1 MSLVRALVEPQC
13 SPKKKKT
20 GDSSAVGESGEEQKG
35 SWQVYY
41 SVYWLYWIYW
51 YKRYTQFT
59 GFTGYSVYL
68 LYWLYWYKSTI
79 TDAAGCAHAVE
90 AAIAKAAASVLV
102 RLYQ

>member
-1 MSLVRALVEPQC
+1 LSLVRALVEPQC
-13 SPKKKKT
+13 SPKKKK

-41 SVYWLYWIYW
+41 SVYWLYWLYW
-51 YKRYTQFT
+51 CKKKRYTKFT
-59 GFTGYSVYL
+59 CFAGCSVYR

-90 AAIAKAAASVLV
+90 AAIAKKKKKCS
-102 RLYQ
+102 Y